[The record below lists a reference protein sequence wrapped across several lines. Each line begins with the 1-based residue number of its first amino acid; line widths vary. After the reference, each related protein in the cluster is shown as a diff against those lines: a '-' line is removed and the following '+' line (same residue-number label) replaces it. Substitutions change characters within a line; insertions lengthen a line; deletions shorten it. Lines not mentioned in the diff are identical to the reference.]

1 MMKQLLNQ
9 LFIVAK
15 MKSSLEKLFGHHHDL
30 VNRYGIAVLQM
41 TTYMLFVVHDY
52 HRVAILARWMSYME
66 RELLTLAKHLSSLS
80 VLGSCLLL
88 SLLFSV

>member
-52 HRVAILARWMSYME
+52 HRVGSNISTMDVIYGTGTPYSRQAPEFA
-66 RELLTLAKHLSSLS
+66 LS
-80 VLGSCLLL
+80 
-88 SLLFSV
+88 FR

>member
-9 LFIVAK
+9 LFLVAK
-15 MKSSLEKLFGHHHDL
+15 MNSSLGKLFGHHL

-52 HRVAILARWMSYME
+52 HRFGSNSSTMDAIYGTGTPYSRQAPE
-66 RELLTLAKHLSSLS
+66 FALS
-80 VLGSCLLL
+80 
-88 SLLFSV
+88 FR

>member
-52 HRVAILARWMSYME
+52 HRVGSNSSTMDAIYGTGTPYSRQAPE
-66 RELLTLAKHLSSLS
+66 FALS
-80 VLGSCLLL
+80 
-88 SLLFSV
+88 FR

>member
-52 HRVAILARWMSYME
+52 HRVGSNSSTMYVIYGTGTPYSRQAPELA
-66 RELLTLAKHLSSLS
+66 LS
-80 VLGSCLLL
+80 
-88 SLLFSV
+88 FR